1 MADQP
6 QGTGTEQH
14 GRVTEEPSLVQEL
27 QRRGPM
33 GYIKF
38 AVAVFAVVGVGYG
51 LTFWLFTELGTLGDT
66 GGAFLVG
73 VGSLFGF
80 LLGPLV
86 AVGTGAYTA
95 LDSEDEDTQTM
106 AAAAGV
112 GAAAGYI
119 VLVVVLLFFAS
130 LASTGGGGSGG
141 GGGGSSLPGGPGGT
155 FGLLLGIAVTAA
167 LTVYLTVRARA
178 SS

>member
-1 MADQP
+1 MTDQP
-6 QGTGTEQH
+6 QQGARTEQRA
-14 GRVTEEPSLVQEL
+14 GVTEEPSLAQKL

-33 GYIKF
+33 QYIKF
-38 AVAVFAVVGVGYG
+38 AVAIFAVVGIGYG
-51 LTFWLFTELGTLGDT
+51 LTFWLFTELGNLGNT

-73 VGSLFGF
+73 IGSFFGF

-95 LDSEDEDTQTM
+95 LDSEGEDTQTV

-119 VLVVVLLFFAS
+119 VLVVVLVFFAS
-130 LASTGGGGSGG
+130 LSSGAGSGS
-141 GGGGSSLPGGPGGT
+141 GGGSSLPGGPGGT
-155 FGLLLGIAVTAA
+155 FGLLLGIAATAA
-167 LTVYLTVRARA
+167 LTVYLTVRVSA